1 MFLKYGGK
9 FKRAF
14 FIQDFKKPNVSRR
27 TTMKEGKIL
36 IVDDDPDV
44 TEAMKIA
51 LETQKYQ
58 VFTAKNSP
66 EAKTE
71 LKKNKPH
78 LIILDVI
85 MDSMSEGFNFC
96 RELKK
101 DPKYQKIPILMITS
115 VKERSGIDFK
125 PEAGDE
131 SWLPVDEFLDKPVTP
146 DVLLQKVKM
155 LLGPSE

>member
-1 MFLKYGGK
+1 
-9 FKRAF
+9 
-14 FIQDFKKPNVSRR
+14 
-27 TTMKEGKIL
+27 
-36 IVDDDPDV
+36 
-44 TEAMKIA
+44 
-51 LETQKYQ
+51 